1 MKKIV
6 STILAIVLITN
17 ANYSNNYMLNRK
29 DLYML
34 ANEGFIE
41 MELRNALSDKDL
53 QKDIYLMCIDFD
65 LNYVDTLIIAFKES
79 SFRANALNYNEPK
92 TDEYGNVYMGASYDI
107 GIMQLNIPADKL
119 DDNQHLFNAKKN
131 IKSAMYKIRDM
142 IDRYKPQNRKE
153 LMILYN
159 MGEKNLEKY
168 RNGELTLSEEWERR
182 QEEVER
188 YIEQEIRKSV
198 NNKVLNLMKK

>member
-1 MKKIV
+1 MRKII
-6 STILAIVLITN
+6 STILVIVLLTQTIN
-17 ANYSNNYMLNRK
+17 ANNYILTRK

-53 QKDIYLMCIDFD
+53 QREVYLMCIDFN
-65 LNYVDTLIIAFKES
+65 LNYVDTLILAFKES

-92 TDEYGNVYMGASYDI
+92 VDEYGNVYMGASYDV
-107 GIMQLNIPADKL
+107 GIMQLNIPADRL
-119 DDNQHLFNAKKN
+119 EDNQHLFDAKKN

-142 IDRYKPQNRKE
+142 IDRYEPKNRKE

-168 RNGELTLSEEWERR
+168 RNGELTLSEDWEKR
-182 QEEVER
+182 QEDVER

-198 NNKVLNLMKK
+198 STNTFSLRR

>member
-1 MKKIV
+1 MKNII
-6 STILAIVLITN
+6 STILVIVILAQTIN
-17 ANYSNNYMLNRK
+17 ANNYILTRK

-41 MELRNALSDKDL
+41 MELKNALSDKDL
-53 QKDIYLMCIDFD
+53 QREVYLMCIDFN
-65 LNYVDTLIIAFKES
+65 LNYVDTLILAFKES

-92 TDEYGNVYMGASYDI
+92 IDEYGNVWMGASYDV
-107 GIMQLNIPADKL
+107 GIMQLNIPADRL
-119 DDNQHLFNAKKN
+119 DDNQHLFDAKKN

-142 IDRYKPQNRKE
+142 IDRYKPENRKE

-168 RNGELTLSEEWERR
+168 RNGELTLSEDWEKR
-182 QEEVER
+182 QEDVEK

-198 NNKVLNLMKK
+198 STNTFSLRR

>member
-1 MKKIV
+1 MKKII
-6 STILAIVLITN
+6 STILAIVLLTQTIN
-17 ANYSNNYMLNRK
+17 ANNYILTRK

-41 MELRNALSDKDL
+41 MELKNALSDKDL
-53 QKDIYLMCIDFD
+53 QREVYLMCIDFN
-65 LNYVDTLIIAFKES
+65 LNYVDTLILAFKES

-92 TDEYGNVYMGASYDI
+92 IDEYGNVWMGASYDV
-107 GIMQLNIPADKL
+107 GIMQLNIPADRL
-119 DDNQHLFNAKKN
+119 DDNQHLFDAKKN

-142 IDRYKPQNRKE
+142 IDRYKPENRKE

-168 RNGELTLSEEWERR
+168 RNGELILSEDWEKR
-182 QEEVER
+182 QEDVEK

-198 NNKVLNLMKK
+198 STNTFSLRR